1 MNFINFKNFHSSVKS
16 LSKSCVSDNN
26 AQRYVFN
33 GTKANPMFNLET
45 VNIPEIS
52 DGEVLVKV
60 RTATICLSDIHT
72 VCGNRIEP
80 TPRWK

>member
-1 MNFINFKNFHSSVKS
+1 MHVNNILHEN
-16 LSKSCVSDNN
+16 SKTH

-33 GTKANPMFNLET
+33 GVGSMPMFYKENLDLPSL
-45 VNIPEIS
+45 N

-72 VCGNRIEP
+72 VCGTRTEP
-80 TPRWK
+80 TPR